1 MKLLAIVDISVSLF
15 FILLSFVCFFLI
27 LFIYLFTYLFIYL
40 LIYFEIVP
48 ESLTGVFEQV
58 NIGESVE
65 MWEYGRIPSLINSL
79 SDAEY
84 EKTSL

>member
-1 MKLLAIVDISVSLF
+1 MKFLAIVDISVSLF
-15 FILLSFVCFFLI
+15 FILLSFVFFFI
-27 LFIYLFTYLFIYL
+27 LFIYLFV
-40 LIYFEIVP
+40 YFEIAP